1 MNWLLWRWPLVLGLL
16 TLVGLVSGLVSDGVG
31 DAIAWI
37 GLGVPVWAGLWFGMR
52 RR

>member
-1 MNWLLWRWPLVLGLL
+1 MNWPLWRWPLAMGVL

-37 GLGVPVWAGLWFGMR
+37 GLGVPVLVGSWFAMR